1 MSQNSLDSLIPI
13 HTRSQPVRTDE
24 IEYFRNDP
32 SILLMNHQNP
42 CHIITPEYERGGI
55 NTRDFVKQVHGT
67 PLEKTIRRPF
77 CDTQKE
83 PERIRP
89 HHIRM
94 LGKDSPFL
102 TYLDSCK

>member
-1 MSQNSLDSLIPI
+1 MSKQTLDSMIPI
-13 HTRSQPVRTDE
+13 HTRSKPVRTDE

-42 CHIITPEYERGGI
+42 CHIINPEYERGGI
-55 NTRDFVKQVHGT
+55 QTRDFVRRVHGT
-67 PLEKTIRRPF
+67 ALENTIRVPF
-77 CDTQKE
+77 CHTEKE
-83 PERIRP
+83 PQPIKPE
-89 HHIRM
+89 HIRQ

>member
-1 MSQNSLDSLIPI
+1 MSKNPLDSLLPI
-13 HTRSQPVRTDE
+13 HTRTQPIRTDE

-42 CHIITPEYERGGI
+42 CHIITPEYQRGGI
-55 NTRDFVKQVHGT
+55 NTREYVKQIQGT
-67 PLEKTIRRPF
+67 SLENTIRRPF
-77 CDTQKE
+77 CDNQKE

-89 HHIRM
+89 HYIQM

-102 TYLDSCK
+102 THLSSCK

>member
-1 MSQNSLDSLIPI
+1 MSQDPLDSLIPI
-13 HTRSQPVRTDE
+13 HTRSKPVRTDE

-32 SILLMNHQNP
+32 CILLMNHQNP
-42 CHIITPEYERGGI
+42 YHIINPEYERGGI
-55 NTRDFVKQVHGT
+55 NTRDFVRKVHGT
-67 PLEKTIRRPF
+67 SLENTIRVPF
-77 CDTQKE
+77 CDKEKE

-89 HHIRM
+89 EHIRM

>member
-1 MSQNSLDSLIPI
+1 MSKNPLDSLLPI
-13 HTRSQPVRTDE
+13 HTRTQPIRTDE

-42 CHIITPEYERGGI
+42 CHIITPEYQRGGI
-55 NTRDFVKQVHGT
+55 NTRDFVKQIQGT
-67 PLEKTIRRPF
+67 SIENTIRRPF
-77 CDTQKE
+77 CDNQIE

-89 HHIRM
+89 HHIQM

-102 TYLDSCK
+102 TYLSSCK

>member
-1 MSQNSLDSLIPI
+1 MSQNPSDSLIPI

-32 SILLMNHQNP
+32 SILLMNHQDV
-42 CHIITPEYERGGI
+42 CHIINPEYERGGI

-77 CDTQKE
+77 CDTHKE
-83 PERIRP
+83 PERIKP
-89 HHIRM
+89 EHIRM